1 MASRHRPSIAARFED
16 IPENG
21 SESDGEDIEIKYS
34 QGNKMMDS
42 MRSYHTNNTKT
53 VEGSLQK
60 SQEFSTG
67 KV

>member
-34 QGNKMMDS
+34 
-42 MRSYHTNNTKT
+42 
-53 VEGSLQK
+53 
-60 SQEFSTG
+60 
-67 KV
+67 